1 MNAYLNTHYALHMQR
16 EQALKSHTP
25 GPRLMVSRLA
35 LFCTPRRKII
45 SSVVQ
50 CWQQELPWCA

>member
-16 EQALKSHTP
+16 EQAVKSHTP

-35 LFCTPRRKII
+35 LSCT
-45 SSVVQ
+45 
-50 CWQQELPWCA
+50 A